1 MKVYCKNC
9 RHYFKPLDPACQL
22 MNDLAHGT
30 VDVCTYYGS
39 RKPRNKNH
47 NCKHYIRK
55 WWKFWIKQPKL
66 KGKIERLKAWPLPNI
81 SSSEI
86 PKCPKCKTPHRRKK

>member
-1 MKVYCKNC
+1 MCQHEECFKFKKNKPSPE
-9 RHYFKPLDPACQL
+9 RPIAKFKKIRVKGQGQF
-22 MNDLAHGT
+22 NI
-30 VDVCTYYGS
+30 
-39 RKPRNKNH
+39 NN

>member
-47 NCKHYIRK
+47 NCKHYVRK
-55 WWKFWIKQPKL
+55 WWKFWIK
-66 KGKIERLKAWPLPNI
+66 EN
-81 SSSEI
+81 
-86 PKCPKCKTPHRRKK
+86 RRKK